1 MTADAAA
8 AAAVAH
14 SAIER
19 NNVATFV
26 ASHIAFVVVD
36 NMQYICMEFIKIHVN
51 CVADNFRYRQGGQ
64 LTQAVRT
71 ICCCQPIV
79 CVLVCRRGCGGV
91 CKQLGVDL

>member
-1 MTADAAA
+1 
-8 AAAVAH
+8 
-14 SAIER
+14 
-19 NNVATFV
+19 
-26 ASHIAFVVVD
+26 
-36 NMQYICMEFIKIHVN
+36 MEFIKIHVN

-91 CKQLGVDL
+91 CK